1 MKLNQQTKLMYMTEH
16 LLAIED
22 LIKDNIDE
30 ALLAASIRDIK
41 FILERQMQGIDERKG
56 LAR

>member
-16 LLAIED
+16 LMAIED

-30 ALLAASIRDIK
+30 ALIAASIRDIK
-41 FILERQMQGIDERKG
+41 FILERQMQGINVEKG
-56 LAR
+56 IAK

>member
-1 MKLNQQTKLMYMTEH
+1 MKLNQRTKLMYMTEH
-16 LLAIED
+16 LLALED

-30 ALLAASIRDIK
+30 ALLSASIRDIK
-41 FILERQMQGIDERKG
+41 FILERQMQSINERKG

>member
-30 ALLAASIRDIK
+30 ALIAASIRDIK
-41 FILERQMQGIDERKG
+41 FISERQMQGINVEKG
-56 LAR
+56 IAK

>member
-1 MKLNQQTKLMYMTEH
+1 MKLNQQTRLMYMTEH

-30 ALLAASIRDIK
+30 ALLSASIRDIK
-41 FILERQMQGIDERKG
+41 FILERQLQGINERKG

>member
-30 ALLAASIRDIK
+30 ALVAASIRDIK
-41 FILERQMQGIDERKG
+41 FILERQMQGINVEKG
-56 LAR
+56 IAK

>member
-22 LIKDNIDE
+22 LVKDNIDE
-30 ALLAASIRDIK
+30 ALIAASIRDIK
-41 FILERQMQGIDERKG
+41 FILERQMQGINVEKG
-56 LAR
+56 IAK